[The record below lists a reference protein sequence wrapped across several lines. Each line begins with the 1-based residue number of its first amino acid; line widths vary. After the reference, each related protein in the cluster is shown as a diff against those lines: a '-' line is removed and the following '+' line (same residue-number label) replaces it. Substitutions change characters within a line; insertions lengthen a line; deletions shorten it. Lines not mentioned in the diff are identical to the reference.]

1 MLNLDW
7 ATVFLAMG
15 IHIIMALSF
24 YLAYSCGLI
33 SIAQAGFMAI
43 GAYLAS
49 WMTVSE
55 GWEFYSA
62 CLLGGGAAAVVG
74 TLAALPALRI
84 RGIYLL
90 LLTLGLNEIIIV
102 FFYNFEPTGGAEG
115 FYGMKGYTQNWNVW
129 LLVAVLLF
137 FFDRLEHSRVG
148 RAFEAVHA
156 DEEAA
161 DLMGVN
167 LTTTK
172 LQAFALS
179 AFIAGIGGAFWAH
192 FTRAMEP
199 VNFNVFVSIEF
210 IIFVFVGGMRT
221 YWGAVAGTVLLTLL
235 DEVVLRNITIAGVEL
250 RGMAFG
256 AILVLMMI
264 FRPEGLLNRYPF
276 RFLRKRRAAA

>member
-33 SIAQAGFMAI
+33 SLAQAGFMAI

-49 WMTVSE
+49 WMTVNE

-90 LLTLGLNEIIIV
+90 LLTLGINEIIIV

-115 FYGMKGYTQNWNVW
+115 FYGMKGHTQNWNVW

-137 FFDRLEHSRVG
+137 FFDRLERSRVG

-172 LQAFALS
+172 IQAFALS

-221 YWGAVAGTVLLTLL
+221 YWGAVAGTALLTLL

-264 FRPEGLLNRYPF
+264 FRPEGLLNRDPF
-276 RFLRKRRAAA
+276 RFLRRRRAAA

>member
-7 ATVFLAMG
+7 ATVFLSMG

-33 SIAQAGFMAI
+33 SLAQAGFMAI

-49 WMTVSE
+49 WMTVNE

-62 CLLGGGAAAVVG
+62 CLLGGLAAAVVG

-90 LLTLGLNEIIIV
+90 LLTLGINEIIV
-102 FFYNFEPTGGAEG
+102 GVFYNFEPPGGAEG
-115 FYGMKGYTQNWNVW
+115 FYGMKGYTRNWNVW

-137 FFDRLEHSRVG
+137 FFNRLERSRVG
-148 RAFEAVHA
+148 RAFEAVHT

-161 DLMGVN
+161 ELMGVN
-167 LTTTK
+167 LTSMK
-172 LQAFALS
+172 IQAFALS
-179 AFIAGIGGAFWAH
+179 AFIAGIGGGFWAH
-192 FTRAMEP
+192 FARSMEP

-221 YWGAVAGTVLLTLL
+221 FWGAVAGTVLLTLL

-264 FRPEGLLNRYPF
+264 FRPEGLLNRDPF
-276 RFLRKRRAAA
+276 GFLRKKRVLA

>member
-7 ATVFLAMG
+7 ATVFLTMG

-137 FFDRLEHSRVG
+137 FFDRLERSRVG

-264 FRPEGLLNRYPF
+264 FRPEGLLNRDPF

>member
-7 ATVFLAMG
+7 ATVFLSMG

-33 SIAQAGFMAI
+33 SLAQAGFMAI

-49 WMTVSE
+49 WMTVNE

-90 LLTLGLNEIIIV
+90 LLTLGINEIIIV

-129 LLVAVLLF
+129 LVVAVLLF
-137 FFDRLEHSRVG
+137 FFDRLERSRVG

-161 DLMGVN
+161 DLMGVH

-172 LQAFALS
+172 IQAFALS

-221 YWGAVAGTVLLTLL
+221 YWGAVAGTALLTLL

-264 FRPEGLLNRYPF
+264 FRPEGLLNRDPF
-276 RFLRKRRAAA
+276 RFLRRRRAAA

>member
-33 SIAQAGFMAI
+33 SLAQAGFMAI

-49 WMTVSE
+49 WMTVNE

-90 LLTLGLNEIIIV
+90 LLTLGINEIIIV

-137 FFDRLEHSRVG
+137 FFDRLERSRVG

-172 LQAFALS
+172 VQAFALS
-179 AFIAGIGGAFWAH
+179 AFIAGIGGAF
-192 FTRAMEP
+192 
-199 VNFNVFVSIEF
+199 
-210 IIFVFVGGMRT
+210 
-221 YWGAVAGTVLLTLL
+221 
-235 DEVVLRNITIAGVEL
+235 
-250 RGMAFG
+250 
-256 AILVLMMI
+256 
-264 FRPEGLLNRYPF
+264 
-276 RFLRKRRAAA
+276 

>member
-33 SIAQAGFMAI
+33 SLAQAGFMAI

-49 WMTVSE
+49 WMTVNE

-90 LLTLGLNEIIIV
+90 LLTLGINEIIIV

-137 FFDRLEHSRVG
+137 FFDRLERSRVG

-172 LQAFALS
+172 VQAFALS

-221 YWGAVAGTVLLTLL
+221 YWGAVAGTALLTLL

-264 FRPEGLLNRYPF
+264 FRPEGLLNRDPF

>member
-33 SIAQAGFMAI
+33 SLAQAGFMAI

-62 CLLGGGAAAVVG
+62 RLLGGGAAAVVG

-137 FFDRLEHSRVG
+137 FFDRLERSRVG

-172 LQAFALS
+172 IQAFALS

-221 YWGAVAGTVLLTLL
+221 YWGAVAGTALLTLL

-264 FRPEGLLNRYPF
+264 FRPEGLLNRDPF

>member
-1 MLNLDW
+1 MFNLDW
-7 ATVFLAMG
+7 ATVFLSMG

-24 YLAYSCGLI
+24 YLAYSCGLL
-33 SIAQAGFMAI
+33 SLAQAGFMAI
-43 GAYLAS
+43 GAYLGA
-49 WMTVSE
+49 WLTVNE
-55 GWEFYSA
+55 GWNFYAAS
-62 CLLGGGAAAVVG
+62 LLGGLAAGFFG

-115 FYGMKGYTQNWNVW
+115 FYGMLGFTKNWNVW
-129 LLVAVLLF
+129 LLVGLLLGF
-137 FFDRLEHSRVG
+137 FSRLEHSRFG

-161 DLMGVN
+161 EMMGIN
-167 LTTTK
+167 LATTK
-172 LQAFALS
+172 MQAFGLA
-179 AFIAGIGGAFWAH
+179 AFIAGVGGSFWAH
-192 FTRAMEP
+192 FTRSMEP

-221 YWGAVAGTVLLTLL
+221 YWGAVAGTIMLTLL
-235 DEVVLRNITIAGVEL
+235 DEILLRNITIAGVEL
-250 RGMAFG
+250 RQIAFG

-264 FRPEGLLNRYPF
+264 FRPEGMLSRDPF
-276 RFLRKRRAAA
+276 GFLRRRKM

>member
-33 SIAQAGFMAI
+33 SLAQAGFMAI

-62 CLLGGGAAAVVG
+62 CLLGGGAAAAVG

-90 LLTLGLNEIIIV
+90 LLTLGINEIIIV

-137 FFDRLEHSRVG
+137 FFDRLERSRVG

-172 LQAFALS
+172 IQAFALS

-221 YWGAVAGTVLLTLL
+221 YWGAVAGTALLTLL

-264 FRPEGLLNRYPF
+264 FRPEGLLNRDPF
-276 RFLRKRRAAA
+276 RFLRRRRAAA

>member
-7 ATVFLAMG
+7 ATVFLTMG

-137 FFDRLEHSRVG
+137 FFDRLERSRVG

-161 DLMGVN
+161 DLMGGN

-264 FRPEGLLNRYPF
+264 FRPEGLLNRDPF

>member
-7 ATVFLAMG
+7 ATVLLAMG
-15 IHIIMALSF
+15 LNIIMALSF
-24 YLAYSCGLI
+24 YLAFSCGLL
-33 SIAQAGFMAI
+33 SLAQAGFMAI

-49 WMTVSE
+49 WMTVNE
-55 GWEFYSA
+55 GWDFYAAS
-62 CLLGGGAAAVVG
+62 LLGGLVAAFFG

-115 FYGMKGYTQNWNVW
+115 FYGMKGYTKNWNVW
-129 LLVAVLLF
+129 LLVAALLF
-137 FFDRLEHSRVG
+137 FFNRLERSRAG

-156 DEEAA
+156 DEEVAE
-161 DLMGVN
+161 LMGIN

-172 LQAFALS
+172 IQAFALS
-179 AFIAGIGGAFWAH
+179 AFIAGVGGAFWAH
-192 FTRAMEP
+192 FARSMEP

-235 DEVVLRNITIAGVEL
+235 DEIVLRNITIAGVEL
-250 RGMAFG
+250 RGIAFG
-256 AILVLMMI
+256 VILVLMMI
-264 FRPEGLLNRYPF
+264 FRPEGLLNRDPF
-276 RFLRKRRAAA
+276 AFLRRRKAVA

>member
-49 WMTVSE
+49 WMPVNE

-137 FFDRLEHSRVG
+137 FFDRLERSRVG

-264 FRPEGLLNRYPF
+264 FRPEGLLNRDPF

>member
-7 ATVFLAMG
+7 ETVCLAMG

-33 SIAQAGFMAI
+33 SLAQAGFMAI

-49 WMTVSE
+49 WMTVNE

-62 CLLGGGAAAVVG
+62 CLLGGLAAAVLG

-90 LLTLGLNEIIIV
+90 LLTLGINEIIIV

-115 FYGMKGYTQNWNVW
+115 FYGMKGHTQNWNVW

-137 FFDRLEHSRVG
+137 FFDRLERSRVG

-172 LQAFALS
+172 IQAFALS

-192 FTRAMEP
+192 FARSMEP

-264 FRPEGLLNRYPF
+264 FRPEGLLNRDPF

>member
-7 ATVFLAMG
+7 ATVFLSMG

-33 SIAQAGFMAI
+33 SLAQAGFMAI

-137 FFDRLEHSRVG
+137 FFDRLERSRVG

-172 LQAFALS
+172 IQAFALS

-221 YWGAVAGTVLLTLL
+221 YWGAIAGTALLTLL

-264 FRPEGLLNRYPF
+264 FRPEGLLNRDPF
-276 RFLRKRRAAA
+276 RFLRRRRAAA

>member
-62 CLLGGGAAAVVG
+62 RLLGGGAAAVVG

-137 FFDRLEHSRVG
+137 FFDRLERSRVG

-172 LQAFALS
+172 IQAFALS

-221 YWGAVAGTVLLTLL
+221 YWGAVAGTALLTLL

-264 FRPEGLLNRYPF
+264 FRPEGLLNRDPF

>member
-7 ATVFLAMG
+7 ATVFLSMG

-33 SIAQAGFMAI
+33 SLAQAGFMAI

-49 WMTVSE
+49 WMTVNE

-62 CLLGGGAAAVVG
+62 CLLGGLAAAVVG
-74 TLAALPALRI
+74 TLVALPALRI

-90 LLTLGLNEIIIV
+90 LLTLGINEIIVV

-115 FYGMKGYTQNWNVW
+115 FYGMKGHTGNWNVW

-137 FFDRLEHSRVG
+137 FFHRLERSRVG

-161 DLMGVN
+161 ELMGIN
-167 LTTTK
+167 LTSTK
-172 LQAFALS
+172 IQAFALS
-179 AFIAGIGGAFWAH
+179 AFIAGIGGGFWAH
-192 FTRAMEP
+192 FARSMEP

-221 YWGAVAGTVLLTLL
+221 FWGAVAGTVLLTLL

-264 FRPEGLLNRYPF
+264 FRPEGLLNRDPF
-276 RFLRKRRAAA
+276 GFLRKKRVLA

>member
-1 MLNLDW
+1 MFNLDW
-7 ATVFLAMG
+7 ATIFLTMG
-15 IHIIMALSF
+15 LHIIMALSF
-24 YLAYSCGLI
+24 YLAFSCGLI
-33 SIAQAGFMAI
+33 SVAQAGFMAI

-49 WMTVSE
+49 WMTVQE

-62 CLLGGGAAAVVG
+62 CLLGGIAAAVLG

-90 LLTLGLNEIIIV
+90 LLTLGLNEIIVV
-102 FFYNFEPTGGAEG
+102 FFYNFGPTGGAEG
-115 FYGMKGYTQNWNVW
+115 FYGMKGHTENWNVW
-129 LLVAVLLF
+129 LLVAVLLI
-137 FFDRLEHSRVG
+137 FFDRLERSRMG

-161 DLMGVN
+161 ELMGVN

-172 LQAFALS
+172 IQAFSIS

-192 FTRAMEP
+192 FARSMEP

-221 YWGAVAGTVLLTLL
+221 YWGAVAGTVLLSLL
-235 DEVVLRNITIAGVEL
+235 DEMILRNITIAGVEL

-256 AILVLMMI
+256 AILVIMMI
-264 FRPEGLLNRYPF
+264 FRPEGLLNRDPF
-276 RFLRKRRAAA
+276 GFLRKRRAMA

>member
-62 CLLGGGAAAVVG
+62 RLLGGGAAAVVG

-137 FFDRLEHSRVG
+137 FFDRLERSRVG

-172 LQAFALS
+172 IQAFALS

-264 FRPEGLLNRYPF
+264 FRPEGLLNRDPF

>member
-7 ATVFLAMG
+7 ATVFLTMG

-137 FFDRLEHSRVG
+137 FFDRLERSRVG
-148 RAFEAVHA
+148 RAVEAVHA

-264 FRPEGLLNRYPF
+264 FRPEGLLNRDPF

>member
-33 SIAQAGFMAI
+33 SLAQAGFMAI

-49 WMTVSE
+49 WMTVNE

-62 CLLGGGAAAVVG
+62 CLLGGGAAAAVG

-90 LLTLGLNEIIIV
+90 LLTLGINEIIIV

-137 FFDRLEHSRVG
+137 FFDRLERSRVG

-172 LQAFALS
+172 IQAFALS

-221 YWGAVAGTVLLTLL
+221 YWGAVAGTALLTLL

-264 FRPEGLLNRYPF
+264 FRPEGLLNRDPF
-276 RFLRKRRAAA
+276 RFLRRRRAAA

>member
-1 MLNLDW
+1 MFNLDW
-7 ATVFLAMG
+7 ATIFLSMG
-15 IHIIMALSF
+15 LHIIMALSF
-24 YLAYSCGLI
+24 YLAFSCGLL

-43 GAYLAS
+43 GAYLAA
-49 WMTVSE
+49 WMTVEE
-55 GWEFYSA
+55 GWNFYAAS
-62 CLLGGGAAAVVG
+62 LLGGLAAGSLG

-90 LLTLGLNEIIIV
+90 LLTLGMNEIILV

-115 FYGMKGYTQNWNVW
+115 FYGMLGYTKNWNVW
-129 LLVAVLLF
+129 LLVAVLVF
-137 FFDRLEHSRVG
+137 FFDRLERSRMG

-161 DLMGVN
+161 ELMGIN

-172 LQAFALS
+172 IKAFSLS
-179 AFIAGIGGAFWAH
+179 AFIAGVGGAFWAH
-192 FTRAMEP
+192 FARSMEP

-221 YWGAVAGTVLLTLL
+221 YWGAVAGTILLTLL
-235 DEVVLRNITIAGVEL
+235 DEIVLRNVTIAGIEL

-264 FRPEGLLNRYPF
+264 FRPEGLLNRNPF
-276 RFLRKRRAAA
+276 GFLRRRRAMA

>member
-7 ATVFLAMG
+7 ATVFLSMG

-33 SIAQAGFMAI
+33 SLAQAGFMAI

-49 WMTVSE
+49 WMTVNE

-62 CLLGGGAAAVVG
+62 CLMGGGAAAVVG

-90 LLTLGLNEIIIV
+90 LLTLGINEIIIV

-129 LLVAVLLF
+129 LVVAVLLF
-137 FFDRLEHSRVG
+137 FFDRLERSRVG

-161 DLMGVN
+161 DLMGVH

-172 LQAFALS
+172 IQAFALS

-221 YWGAVAGTVLLTLL
+221 YWGAVAGTALLTLL

-264 FRPEGLLNRYPF
+264 FRPEGLLNRDPF
-276 RFLRKRRAAA
+276 RFLRRRRAAA

>member
-33 SIAQAGFMAI
+33 SLAQAGFMAI

-137 FFDRLEHSRVG
+137 FFDRLERSRVG

-172 LQAFALS
+172 IQAFALS

-221 YWGAVAGTVLLTLL
+221 YWGAVTGTVLLTLL

-264 FRPEGLLNRYPF
+264 FRPEGLLNRDPF

>member
-7 ATVFLAMG
+7 ATVFLTMG

-49 WMTVSE
+49 WMTVNE

-137 FFDRLEHSRVG
+137 FFDRLERSRVG

-172 LQAFALS
+172 VQAFALS

-264 FRPEGLLNRYPF
+264 FRPEGLLNRDPF